1 MPDGGNNVQPAPR
14 LYGLDDLNAVRGTA
28 PPIPPRVESRLSLV
42 GDDSLR
48 AVASPAIPGHAA
60 VPAKALVDA
69 RPPRLAGQGGF
80 VAAALEEGPTWRL
93 LPPPSTRMPPPL
105 KPRTLSPAV
114 ATMIPLRPA
123 PRPQS
128 AFRPRPEAVADAER
142 AAAPPPVAVA
152 PQAALAAPPPAAIP
166 PEPGALS
173 LHRPSLSDLA
183 EGDVPFEAP
192 SGERLP
198 PLRLPM
204 MRLVAGLGLGGVIA
218 AAVWIIGAGMVAA
231 GI

>member
-1 MPDGGNNVQPAPR
+1 M
-14 LYGLDDLNAVRGTA
+14 
-28 PPIPPRVESRLSLV
+28 ESRLSLV

-48 AVASPAIPGHAA
+48 AAASPAIPGHAA

-69 RPPRLAGQGGF
+69 RSPRLASQGGF
-80 VAAALEEGPTWRL
+80 AVAAALEEGPTWRL

-128 AFRPRPEAVADAER
+128 AFRSRPEAVADAER

-152 PQAALAAPPPAAIP
+152 PQAALAAPPPVVLP
-166 PEPGALS
+166 PEPGALC
-173 LHRPSLSDLA
+173 LHRSPLSDLA

-192 SGERLP
+192 CGERLP

-204 MRLVAGLGLGGVIA
+204 MRLVAGLGLGAVIA